1 MILTVGMPWTQADA
15 DAVREAILKLAAGT
29 RVVTIKYAGPPARE
43 LTYQQADLKVLKE
56 LLAEMESV
64 AAASTT
70 GGYRLASTRKGLG

>member
-1 MILTVGMPWTQADA
+1 MPWTQGDA

-64 AAASTT
+64 ATASTT
-70 GGYRLASTRKGLG
+70 GGYRLAATRKGLG